1 MIPQFVSYTYI
12 PIISSCTALMLKLS
26 PQPLLSWSSICIH
39 NDTLH
44 ASISSSPLPP
54 SPAAIT
60 QFRSAKKLLSQ
71 ELHAASNTT
80 QHTASDAASHT
91 TSDATPHAVATVY
104 ASLLST
110 LSHPHTSL
118 CSFFHLQLW
127 NELLLLLPLA
137 APLLPPA
144 LKQAVLART
153 LSVCLS
159 LSSFND
165 RDNLSKTLFLSLL
178 ASLPSL
184 TDSPQPFSHLL
195 HTLTAYRALNS
206 NQPLLLHLLFK
217 HASSLDDRRL
227 LLLCLLDNVYA
238 SRSKGGWNDL
248 LADIF
253 ATTAADQTTLLAAL
267 VTAAAIDSTAFLTSQ
282 QRLRQKGLLLL
293 LASLPVA
300 APPPPHS
307 QPLLSPPAL
316 HTLLPLLAPA
326 PLLALNPRQLACLL
340 ELLVACQAAGRLDAS
355 AEAYL
360 QSIDENRNYF
370 CTHAKQ
376 RIRLRSFQL
385 LTHRYGAVR
394 DLVFLFSQNTLK
406 NNSTLTEDCSISRQL

>member
-26 PQPLLSWSSICIH
+26 PQSLLSWSSICIH

-44 ASISSSPLPP
+44 ASISFLPLPLSP
-54 SPAAIT
+54 SAIT

-71 ELHAASNTT
+71 ELH
-80 QHTASDAASHT
+80 T
-91 TSDATPHAVATVY
+91 TSDTTQHAVATVY

-127 NELLLLLPLA
+127 NELLLLLPLT

-217 HASSLDDRRL
+217 HASSLDDRRR

-253 ATTAADQTTLLAAL
+253 ATTATDQTALLAAL
-267 VTAAAIDSTAFLTSQ
+267 VTAAAIDSAAFLTGQ

-293 LASLPVA
+293 LSSLPVA
-300 APPPPHS
+300 TPPPPHS
-307 QPLLSPPAL
+307 QPLLSPSAL
-316 HTLLPLLAPA
+316 HALLPLLAPA
-326 PLLALNPRQLACLL
+326 PLLSLNPRQLACLL
-340 ELLVACQAAGRLDAS
+340 ELLVACQTAGRLDAS

-360 QSIDENRNYF
+360 QSIDENRDYF

-394 DLVFLFSQNTLK
+394 DLVFLFSQNILK
-406 NNSTLTEDCSISRQL
+406 NNSALTEDCSLSRQL